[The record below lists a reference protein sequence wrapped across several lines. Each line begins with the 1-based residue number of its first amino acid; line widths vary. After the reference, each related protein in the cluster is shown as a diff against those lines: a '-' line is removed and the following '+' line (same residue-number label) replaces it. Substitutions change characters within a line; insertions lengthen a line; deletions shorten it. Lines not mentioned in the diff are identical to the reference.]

1 MFLDYVINK
10 EMLSMFRKK
19 YLQMNIDNI
28 RLIILSKMFDLIMI
42 VFFEF

>member
-10 EMLSMFRKK
+10 ETLSMFRKK

-42 VFFEF
+42 VFF